1 MPRRRDVPVETPKP
15 GQSPLRRNPRTRL
28 LNHARDEA
36 GLYDGGAAKP
46 SHDQGHTDEVTA
58 RSRRFSS
65 EITGRSVRLAINV
78 QEKTRERLRQLA
90 ERERITMG
98 ELVER
103 AIEVYE
109 KGGGRE

>member
-1 MPRRRDVPVETPKP
+1 MPRRDVPVETPKP
-15 GQSPLRRNPRTRL
+15 GESPLRRNPRTRL

-46 SHDQGHTDEVTA
+46 SHGQGHTDEVTA
-58 RSRRFSS
+58 RSRRFSPK
-65 EITGRSVRLAINV
+65 ITGRSVRLAVNV
-78 QEKTRERLRQLA
+78 QEKTRDRLRQLA

-103 AIEVYE
+103 AIEAYE